1 MTTPTRDGLAKATSS
16 AVHLEM
22 RDAYG
27 ASDPEFSRWQ
37 KGHRYQLDDRPAW
50 FQGWADAVQDA
61 IARGVVVRRLRIV
74 SEPVTD
80 YIKYEHHVTFLN
92 LAAGEQ
98 VRWLQRSAIRALPVP
113 ANDFWL
119 FDNEHAVVNHFS
131 GDGEIV
137 RREIVDGAAEPD
149 LAAFLGSVFDSLWE
163 IATPHQEYE
172 PK

>member
-1 MTTPTRDGLAKATSS
+1 MTTPTRDGLAKAART

-27 ASDPEFSRWQ
+27 ASDPEFARWQ
-37 KGHRYQLDDRPAW
+37 KGHRYQPEERPEW
-50 FQGWADAVQDA
+50 FWGWGDAVQDA
-61 IARGVVVRRLRIV
+61 FARGVVVRRLRIV

-92 LAAGEQ
+92 LAAGEE
-98 VRWLQRSAIRALPVP
+98 VRWLRRSAIRALPVP

-119 FDNEHAVVNHFS
+119 FDGERAVVNHFS

-137 RREIVDGAAEPD
+137 RREIVEPAAEPD
-149 LAAFLGSVFDSLWE
+149 LVAFFDSAFDSLWD

-172 PK
+172 PE